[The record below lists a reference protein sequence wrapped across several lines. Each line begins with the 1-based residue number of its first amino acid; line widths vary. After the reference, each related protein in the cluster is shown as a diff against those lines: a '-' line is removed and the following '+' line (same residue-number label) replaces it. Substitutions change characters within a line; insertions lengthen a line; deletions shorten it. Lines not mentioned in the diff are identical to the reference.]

1 MLRNI
6 LLSIVI
12 SILSIS
18 VYAQNGNSGIQALF
32 EQGKINEACVEITT
46 HIADSII
53 QSQNANSD
61 PYGFAFTLKLSTKS
75 GNDTSYSLYRNLPAL
90 KMAKVLSDKIQKGE
104 NMKIANPYEYPVLI
118 NGKFFYECGLFP
130 PAGHANSSGFNVYAI
145 TYSYSIVQAGEKR
158 HYRAQASASFAYGP
172 PENGSISGIVSFH
185 GEQGH
190 EPWVSSKTNRGM
202 DGTGAKIDMKR
213 LGPGT
218 DKSNSKNM
226 PFEWGTR
233 IDMAAES
240 GFYSVVDLNPGV
252 YIPVIEFRGCFHEYD
267 QMDFRNTVKTEAHPD
282 WNHLFRTGKPSHLS
296 SAENLEPINF
306 LSNFCLNNNLEGYI
320 RDENGKLVK
329 TPKTVKL
336 EPKFNSED
344 PNIQQAETQS
354 ENGYYLFEDIPTG
367 EYEVWVVG
375 EEKTKKKTVELCN
388 YPQYNEEPNIT
399 YRQDFSVKSK
409 RYFYVMETYI
419 DHEDIY
425 LPQESGKLGICPMGM
440 EHTVTKSAKL
450 IEIRNEKVQEYGTTY
465 FDAYSAQYDMA
476 DKSKIL
482 DFYSTLYRVNHQES
496 RWEKYSNERPEDDAT
511 ASAKLYDP
519 DIDGRLFVDSD
530 KFTFNTIVNEER
542 YGYTEGFSE
551 ATMRND
557 KQSITWGQLKRL
569 SSPLKI
575 EDQVILETKH
585 RHEFN
590 YATSEQAQETL
601 NFLSENASSEEDKTF
616 FDMMSGKNSL
626 AVEPDQQI
634 IKRKI
639 IIRKATRQEIEN
651 YLPKEANQ
659 NN

>member
-1 MLRNI
+1 MAPLRNS
-6 LLSIVI
+6 LFSIAI

-18 VYAQNGNSGIQALF
+18 VFAQNGNSSFQTLF
-32 EQGKINEACVEITT
+32 EQGKINDACVEITK

-53 QSQNANSD
+53 QSQDANSD
-61 PYGFAFTLKLSTKS
+61 PYGFAFSFKLSSKT
-75 GNDTSYSLYRNLPAL
+75 GNDTKYNLYHNLPAL
-90 KMAKVLSDKIQKGE
+90 KMANVLSDKIQKGE
-104 NMKIANPYEYPVLI
+104 NMRIANPYEDARLI
-118 NGKFFYECGLFP
+118 DGKFFYESGLFP
-130 PAGHANSSGFNVYAI
+130 PAGHANSSGFNVYAT
-145 TYSYSIVQAGEKR
+145 TYSYSIVKNGEKR
-158 HYRAQASASFAYGP
+158 HYKVQVSASFAFGP
-172 PENGSISGIVSFH
+172 PENGSITGIVSFH
-185 GEQGH
+185 GEQGP

-218 DKSNSKNM
+218 DKTNSKNM

-233 IDMAAES
+233 IGLVS
-240 GFYSVVDLNPGV
+240 VPGSYSVVDLNPGV
-252 YIPVIEFRGCFHEYD
+252 YIPVIDFRGCFHEYE
-267 QMDFRNTVKTEAHPD
+267 QTEFRNTVKTEAQPD
-282 WNHLFRTGKPSHLS
+282 WNHLFSTGKPSHLS

-306 LSNFCLNNNLEGYI
+306 LSNFCLNNNLEGEI

-329 TPKTVKL
+329 TPKTVRL
-336 EPKFNSED
+336 EPQFNSQD

-354 ENGYYLFEDIPTG
+354 ENGYYIFEDIPTG
-367 EYEVWVVG
+367 VYDVWVLG
-375 EEKTKKKTVELCN
+375 EENKKKTVKVCN

-399 YRQDFSVKSK
+399 YRQDFSVKTK
-409 RYFYVMETYI
+409 RYYFVMETYI

-440 EHTVTKSAKL
+440 EHTVTKSARL

-465 FDAYSAQYDMA
+465 YDAWSAQYDME

-482 DFYSTLYRVNHQES
+482 DFYSTLYRVNHEQS
-496 RWEKYSNERPEDDAT
+496 KWEKYSNERPEDDAT
-511 ASAKLYDP
+511 ATAKLYDP
-519 DIDGRLFVDSD
+519 NIDGRLFVDSD

-551 ATMRND
+551 ASMRND
-557 KQSITWGQLKRL
+557 NQSITWGQLKRL
-569 SSPLKI
+569 SSAISI
-575 EDQVILETKH
+575 EDQVILETQY

-590 YATSEQAQETL
+590 YGKSEQAQEAF

-616 FDMMSGKNSL
+616 FNMMNGKNSL

-639 IIRKATRQEIEN
+639 IIRKATRQEIEK
-651 YLPKEANQ
+651 YLPKEETY
-659 NN
+659 